1 MNPPSVI
8 VHAAA
13 DLRREALLAETAHDR
28 QTEPPRQVTR
38 HRSRLSIV
46 RVTAARVAALVSRI
60 VDEFEPLPGRAS
72 LSEGQTESRL

>member
-1 MNPPSVI
+1 MNPPPVI

-13 DLRREALLAETAHDR
+13 DLRREAFLAETAHDR
-28 QTEPPRQVTR
+28 QTAPPRTTTR
-38 HRSRLSIV
+38 DRRRLAIV
-46 RVTAARVAALVSRI
+46 RGTAARVAALVSRI